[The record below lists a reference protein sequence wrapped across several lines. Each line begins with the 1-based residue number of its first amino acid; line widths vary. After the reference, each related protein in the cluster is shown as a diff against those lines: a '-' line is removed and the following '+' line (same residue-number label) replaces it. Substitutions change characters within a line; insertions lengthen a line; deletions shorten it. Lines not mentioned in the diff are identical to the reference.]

1 MAAKKIN
8 ADLILSTA
16 VVIAQ
21 QRGWNKL
28 EFRDI
33 AKELDIPLMTIY
45 AYYTTKQE
53 LAMAW
58 FQRADVNMLFES
70 SDPELLS
77 FSIPERLQ
85 KLIMAWFHHL
95 MTYRHAS
102 RDMILAIMTSLDP
115 IKKIKF
121 LGHLRHTVR
130 WICEAAE
137 CDTRDLRQYIETS
150 GLLTIFIS
158 TLLYWL
164 HDDSKEATATQN
176 FLHKKL
182 YKGKKT
188 FQRFNKFYKPSKDL
202 MMQIISHVPRWH

>member
-1 MAAKKIN
+1 MADKKIN

-21 QRGWNKL
+21 RRGWNKL

-33 AKELDIPLMTIY
+33 AKELDVPLMTVY
-45 AYYTTKQE
+45 AYFTTKQDM
-53 LAMAW
+53 AMAW

-85 KLIMAWFHHL
+85 KLIMAWIHHL
-95 MTYRHAS
+95 MTHRQTS
-102 RDMILAIMTSLDP
+102 KDMILSTMMSLDP
-115 IKKIKF
+115 IKKIR
-121 LGHLRHTVR
+121 LLRHLHHTVR
-130 WICEAAE
+130 WICEGAE
-137 CDTRDLRQYIETS
+137 CDTRDLRQHIETS

-164 HDDSKEATATQN
+164 HDDSKDAKATQN

-188 FQRFNKFYKPSKDL
+188 FQRFNQFYKPGKDL